1 MLTKGIIQRIELPWE
16 PGEWIDISP
25 LGFRAIR
32 RAREVRT
39 LEQIK
44 LFSAV
49 QSVSSDATTQAMQVA
64 ADQIKQEITPESE
77 AAAEAAREADAKR
90 KRSDLNEYDVPTLLH
105 EGIVAWSYEEKISPA
120 AIDTLDEITAEYVAQ
135 HLIPQVESAEER
147 KNG

>member
-1 MLTKGIIQRIELPWE
+1 MLTKGIIQRIDLPWE

-49 QSVSSDATTQAMQVA
+49 QSVSSDATTQAMQSA
-64 ADQIKQEITPESE
+64 AEQIKQDLTPEAE
-77 AAAEAAREADAKR
+77 AEKAAALEADKKR
-90 KRSDLNEYDVPTLLH
+90 KAADLNEYDVPTLLH
-105 EGIVAWSYEEKISPA
+105 EGIVAWSYDEKITPA
-120 AIDTLDEITAEYVAQ
+120 AIDTLDEVTAEYVAQ
-135 HLIPQVESAEER
+135 HLIPQPEDAEER